1 MHVNAIPK
9 KIIIL
14 ISGRGSNLGAIIK
27 YVANKKINAD
37 ISCVISDNID
47 AQGLVVAKSSGIN
60 ILTIEENNFELQ
72 LLKSVH
78 EYTPDLIV
86 LAGFMRILSEEFISN
101 FQDKIINIHPSL
113 LPKYKGLNTHS
124 RVLSANES
132 DHGCS
137 VHVVTNELDAGP
149 LIMQAKITVGKNDDP
164 ESLASKVLQKEHI
177 IYPLV
182 LQLLCDGRIEIK
194 NNNIFYDN
202 EKITKPIIYN

>member
-60 ILTIEENNFELQ
+60 ILTIEENNFEPQ

-86 LAGFMRILSEEFISN
+86 LAGFMRILSAEFT
-101 FQDKIINIHPSL
+101 KL
-113 LPKYKGLNTHS
+113 LS
-124 RVLSANES
+124 EV
-132 DHGCS
+132 
-137 VHVVTNELDAGP
+137 
-149 LIMQAKITVGKNDDP
+149 
-164 ESLASKVLQKEHI
+164 
-177 IYPLV
+177 
-182 LQLLCDGRIEIK
+182 
-194 NNNIFYDN
+194 
-202 EKITKPIIYN
+202 